1 MWTRDTT
8 PPSPGDPLV
17 VTERATLVLAPN
29 ANAWTFEGTNTSL
42 LAEPGSD
49 VCAVVD
55 PGPDDDAH
63 LAAILAAAGERR
75 IVAVLVTHAHHDH
88 AELARRLARVTGAPV
103 RAAHPRLTDE
113 PLQDDDEIR
122 VGALSVRVLYTPGHT
137 GDSVCFLLPAEG
149 SVLTGDT
156 VLGGGSP
163 IVKPG
168 RLGQFFDSLDRLSEV
183 LAAPG
188 SVSFPVTVRPCP
200 TRWSRSSA
208 GARRDCAGWTRS
220 SAPWRRGSRTRTPSW
235 TTSTP
240 TCTRTCAT
248 QRGSR
253 WRPCSCTSRPI
264 PTPFQAEE
272 IRAGA
277 ATHEARPRTDAGDPS
292 VLGRHRRGRTPRPAC
307 LTCAATT
314 SIRVRLPPVLVRRPR
329 MGRQRRPRRCTPT

>member
-1 MWTRDTT
+1 MWTRDTA
-8 PPSPGDPLV
+8 PPSPGEPLP

-29 ANAWTFEGTNTSL
+29 ANAWTFEGTNTWL

-49 VCAVVD
+49 VCAVLD

-75 IVAVLVTHAHHDH
+75 VVAVLVTHAHSDH
-88 AELARRLARVTGAPV
+88 AELAPRLAEVTGAPV

-122 VGALSVRVLYTPGHT
+122 VGDLTVRVLYTPGHT
-137 GDSVCFLLPAEG
+137 GDSVCFSLPAEG

-188 SVSFPVTVRPCP
+188 SVILPGHGPALPDPLPQIERRRQARLRRVDQVVGALEAGISDPEDLVDHLYPDLHPDLRDAARISVEAVLAHVQTDTDPV
-200 TRWSRSSA
+200 
-208 GARRDCAGWTRS
+208 
-220 SAPWRRGSRTRTPSW
+220 
-235 TTSTP
+235 ST
-240 TCTRTCAT
+240 
-248 QRGSR
+248 
-253 WRPCSCTSRPI
+253 
-264 PTPFQAEE
+264 
-272 IRAGA
+272 
-277 ATHEARPRTDAGDPS
+277 
-292 VLGRHRRGRTPRPAC
+292 
-307 LTCAATT
+307 
-314 SIRVRLPPVLVRRPR
+314 
-329 MGRQRRPRRCTPT
+329 

>member
-1 MWTRDTT
+1 VWTRDTT
-8 PPSPGDPLV
+8 PPSPGDPLI

-29 ANAWTFEGTNTSL
+29 ANAWTFEGTNTWL

-49 VCAVVD
+49 VCAVLD

-63 LAAILAAAGERR
+63 LTAILAAAGERR

-88 AELARRLARVTGAPV
+88 AELAPRLAAVTGAPV

-113 PLQDDDEIR
+113 PLQDGDEIR
-122 VGALSVRVLYTPGHT
+122 VGALTVRVLYTPGHT

-188 SVSFPVTVRPCP
+188 SVILPGHGPALPDPLAQIERRRKARLRRVDQVVGAMAAGIEDPEDLVDHLYPDLHPDLRDAARISVEAVLAHVQTDPDPV
-200 TRWSRSSA
+200 
-208 GARRDCAGWTRS
+208 
-220 SAPWRRGSRTRTPSW
+220 PS
-235 TTSTP
+235 
-240 TCTRTCAT
+240 
-248 QRGSR
+248 
-253 WRPCSCTSRPI
+253 
-264 PTPFQAEE
+264 
-272 IRAGA
+272 
-277 ATHEARPRTDAGDPS
+277 
-292 VLGRHRRGRTPRPAC
+292 
-307 LTCAATT
+307 
-314 SIRVRLPPVLVRRPR
+314 
-329 MGRQRRPRRCTPT
+329 